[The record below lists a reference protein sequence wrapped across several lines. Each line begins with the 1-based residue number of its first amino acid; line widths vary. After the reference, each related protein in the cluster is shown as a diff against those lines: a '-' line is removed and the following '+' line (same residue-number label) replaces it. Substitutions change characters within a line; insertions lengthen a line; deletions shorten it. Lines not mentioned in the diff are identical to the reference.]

1 MPDNIRRNGRFLYT
15 GAILYL
21 LFLLGALPLL
31 YGFGRDGGRGLC
43 RVVLLNISCGSGDG
57 TPSLATTD
65 ANGDCA
71 KRYTQ

>member
-21 LFLLGALPLL
+21 LFFLHALIFLD
-31 YGFGRDGGRGLC
+31 GFGRDSGRGLR
-43 RVVLLNISCGSGDG
+43 RVVLLNIRCGRGDG
-57 TPSLATTD
+57 SPSLATTD

>member
-1 MPDNIRRNGRFLYT
+1 MPDTIRRNGRFLYT

-21 LFLLGALPLL
+21 LFFLDALIL
-31 YGFGRDGGRGLC
+31 FDRFRRDGGRGLC

>member
-21 LFLLGALPLL
+21 LFFLHALIFLD
-31 YGFGRDGGRGLC
+31 GFRRDGGQGLC

-57 TPSLATTD
+57 SPSFATTD
-65 ANGDCA
+65 ADGDCA